1 MRTGARRK
9 PDTGRRTA
17 SPERIFAVLFAS
29 VFSATLGLGIIV
41 PLLPFYA
48 ESLGATGLWI
58 GIIFSGFAL
67 SRAIFMPIIGRLSDL
82 KGRRLFLLAGLL
94 LYTLIS
100 VAYIS
105 ATSVQTLT
113 MVRMLHGF
121 ASAMVIPVAMAYAAD
136 FSPKGEEG
144 KYMGTFMI
152 SMFLGLGVG
161 PLLGGVIRDIMGMDA
176 VFLSMAVFSA
186 FALTICVLF
195 LPESEGRRTESAS
208 LLQTVKNRIL
218 LPVLFFRVGHAF
230 GRGTLMVF
238 VPLLVAAPALLP
250 DGAIVHHGFSAT
262 EIGIIISASVL
273 STAFLQRSCGK
284 LADRYNKVHLI
295 VIGSVIDAVALII
308 LPFLDGFFPILALA
322 LFFGFGSGIALPAA
336 TSFVTIAGR
345 ETGQGAAMGAFNTAM
360 SIGMITAP
368 PLFGAI
374 LDSCGIFWVF
384 IASAGVSLANALLFY
399 RLSVAAGIA

>member
-1 MRTGARRK
+1 MF
-9 PDTGRRTA
+9 
-17 SPERIFAVLFAS
+17 SVLFAS

-58 GIIFSGFAL
+58 GIIFSGFAV
-67 SRAIFMPIIGRLSDL
+67 SRAVFMPVIGRLSDR

-94 LYTLIS
+94 LYTLVS

-105 ATSVQTLT
+105 ATSVETLT
-113 MVRMLHGF
+113 LVRMLHGF

-136 FSPKGEEG
+136 FSPEGREG
-144 KYMGTFMI
+144 KYMGTFMV
-152 SMFLGLGVG
+152 SLFLGMGVG
-161 PLLGGVIRDIMGMDA
+161 PLLGGVILDMAGMDA

-186 FALTICVLF
+186 FALGICALF
-195 LPESEGRRTESAS
+195 LPEAGKRLTEGAS
-208 LLQTVKNRIL
+208 LLQTVRNRIL
-218 LPVLFFRVGHAF
+218 RPVLFFRVAHAF

-250 DGAIVHHGFSAT
+250 DGTIIHQGLSAT
-262 EIGIIISASVL
+262 EIGIVISASVL

-284 LADRYNKVHLI
+284 LADRHNKVRLI
-295 VIGSVIDAVALII
+295 VIGSVIDAVALIT
-308 LPFLDGFFPILALA
+308 LPFLDGFLPILALA

-368 PLFGAI
+368 LIFGAI
-374 LDSCGIFWVF
+374 MDASGIFWVF
-384 IASAGVSLANALLFY
+384 MASAGVSITNALLFY
-399 RLSVAAGIA
+399 RMSVAAGIA